1 MSEEMFPYDQWV
13 NEALL
18 KVLARALKQLSNTG
32 PVGEHHFFINIETD
46 HPDVDIPD
54 FLRIQYP
61 KEITLVLQHQFEE
74 LVVDKDG
81 FEVILAFGGKKSRL
95 KIPFSAVISFADPSV
110 NFGLQIGIPTASDDV
125 EHLKSK
131 AELNNLD
138 TIDAQDAKKTKKGTE
153 PFYLQLNT
161 SKTEKIKN
169 TVENETST
177 EKNLTTTDLNGE
189 AQTAEVIALD
199 TFRKK

>member
-1 MSEEMFPYDQWV
+1 MSEEIFPYDQWV

-32 PVGEHHFFINIETD
+32 PVGEHHFFINIETN

-131 AELNNLD
+131 TELNNLD
-138 TIDAQDAKKTKKGTE
+138 TIAAQKTKKGTD
-153 PFYLQLNT
+153 PFSLQLNT
-161 SKTEKIKN
+161 SKTKEIEN
-169 TVENETST
+169 TLENKTST

>member
-18 KVLARALKQLSNTG
+18 KVLARALKQLSKTG
-32 PVGEHHFFINIETD
+32 PVSEHHFFINIETD

-131 AELNNLD
+131 TELNNLD
-138 TIDAQDAKKTKKGTE
+138 TIGAQKTKRGTD
-153 PFYLQLNT
+153 PFSLQLNT
-161 SKTEKIKN
+161 SKT
-169 TVENETST
+169 
-177 EKNLTTTDLNGE
+177 
-189 AQTAEVIALD
+189 
-199 TFRKK
+199 

>member
-1 MSEEMFPYDQWV
+1 MSEEIFPYDQWV

-18 KVLARALKQLSNTG
+18 KVLVRALKQLSNTG

-131 AELNNLD
+131 TELNNLD
-138 TIDAQDAKKTKKGTE
+138 TIGDQKTKKRTD
-153 PFYLQLNT
+153 PFSLQLNT
-161 SKTEKIKN
+161 SKAEEIEN
-169 TVENETST
+169 TLENKTST

-199 TFRKK
+199 TFRTK